1 MKRNNF
7 TLIELLVVIA
17 IIAILASMLLP
28 ALNRARESA
37 RATTCTSNLK
47 TLGNYTGL
55 YASLS
60 DDRLPNAR
68 QSFGGAAYPPTW
80 VNQMAVTVGLRGN
93 VLYCPSSTTTTES
106 LSKAAFCDEARF
118 MKDCSPTQMRGVG
131 RAYAMDRP
139 FYGVNSAMGTQS
151 GSGNNLVIS
160 YTKMGRIYGPASR
173 MWMCESVV
181 NTPSKRQEGYF
192 LLQRSYNE
200 DNYYGLPSSRHSGL
214 CRVLMVDGHVQ
225 NLRTNCVS
233 DEAYTSFSNPY
244 ANGDFRVASN
254 APYPNLFT
262 RIDNVTHIIPD

>member
-1 MKRNNF
+1 MQRIRF

-17 IIAILASMLLP
+17 IIAILAGMLLP

-37 RATTCTSNLK
+37 RSTTCTSNLK

-55 YASLS
+55 YASS
-60 DDRLPNAR
+60 FDDRLPNAR

-80 VNQMAVTVGLRGN
+80 VNLMGATVGLRGN
-93 VLYCPSSTTTTES
+93 VLWCPSSTAAAES
-106 LSKAAFCDEARF
+106 LSKAAFSDEARF

-139 FYGVNSAMGTQS
+139 FYGVNSAMGTQK
-151 GSGNNLVIS
+151 GSGDNLVVS
-160 YTKMGRIYGPASR
+160 FPKMGKIYSPSSR
-173 MWMCESVV
+173 MWMCETVV

-192 LLQRSYNE
+192 LLLRSYNE

-225 NLRTNCVS
+225 GLRTNCAA

-244 ANGDFRVASN
+244 AQGEFRVASN
-254 APYPNLFT
+254 APFPNLFT
-262 RIDNVTHIIPD
+262 RIDNVTNIIPD